1 MSINATQK
9 HKLAGL
15 GSGSFGNRSISVNTK
30 TSGVSSQA
38 AKNLRGATAASS
50 QNSVF
55 NGMFRKS
62 SSFNRVSGQN
72 TLKGRNQV
80 NLNRRRAGLN
90 NNGVRRTYETATP
103 VYVAAM
109 PQQHGMSGLE
119 KAMLYGSIAL
129 KAFQFGSQLFGG
141 LSNSQR
147 MDAAMSSLGN
157 PEAAPQLAS
166 TVGQSSVASM
176 RNAQTSGELLSAI
189 SNAEGQLN
197 QMKQT
202 AASGN
207 YESKATEAK
216 SNMDNYK
223 SDVSDKKENVKD
235 AQQSVTNA
243 NNSVKTSTDL
253 RDSRLNA
260 LKNADAQYGA
270 AVEANIQAKDQVSQ
284 ATQKL
289 ADAEATLA
297 NTPQYITDANGNQT
311 PNPNYQTAKTAVEN
325 AKREKQTAEANQKK
339 TQEQEDKADST
350 RDKANTAANEAKE
363 NLDKAQ
369 STLETER
376 DKQTKAKENL
386 QKAQTDYKKAQE
398 TYDKAQEAVQKFQDY
413 QHDIKE
419 LEGEITDQKERLEK
433 MKEKEDKKLDKL
445 SKKIDK
451 SVARNE
457 RANSK
462 IDASNGMNLIEKM
475 RSNAIE
481 RRNERN
487 ARRLAEKDAI
497 IAGQQTQE

>member
-109 PQQHGMSGLE
+109 PQQQGMSTLQ
-119 KAMLYGSIAL
+119 KIMTYGSMAITGAL
-129 KAFQFGSQLFGG
+129 MGYQAVKG
-141 LSNSQR
+141 LTNSQR

-166 TVGQSSVASM
+166 TVGQSSVSSM
-176 RNAQTSGELLSAI
+176 RNAQTSGELSSAI

-223 SDVSDKKENVKD
+223 SDVSDKKENVNTAK
-235 AQQSVTNA
+235 QN
-243 NNSVKTSTDL
+243 VKTADQEVSATTTM
-253 RDSRLNA
+253 RDSKLTQ
-260 LKNADAQYGA
+260 LEKADANYGK
-270 AVEANIQAKDQVSQ
+270 AVKANTQAKDTLSQ
-284 ATQKL
+284 ANQNLEVAETKL
-289 ADAEATLA
+289 N
-297 NTPQYITDANGNQT
+297 NTPKTITDANGNQI
-311 PNPNYQTAKTAVEN
+311 PNPEHQKAQEAVNLAKE
-325 AKREKQTAEANQKK
+325 KKQTAETEQKK
-339 TQEQEDKADST
+339 AQQAEA
-350 RDKANTAANEAKE
+350 EAKAAVDKSNTE
-363 NLDKAQ
+363 VTQAKEDLDKAQ
-369 STLETER
+369 EKLDSAKN
-376 DKQTKAKENL
+376 KQTTANKNL
-386 QKAQTDYKKAQE
+386 QKAEADYKKAQE
-398 TYDKAQEAVQKFQDY
+398 TYDNAQEAVQKFQDY

-419 LEGEITDQKERLEK
+419 LEGEIANQKERLEK
-433 MKEKEDKKLDKL
+433 IQEKEDKRLEKID
-445 SKKIDK
+445 KKIDK
-451 SVARNE
+451 NGNKNDKAY
-457 RANSK
+457 AK
-462 IDASNGMNLIEKM
+462 IDTSDGLNWREK
-475 RSNAIE
+475 IKL
-481 RRNERN
+481 RRMEHRN
-487 ARRLAEKDAI
+487 AKNNQYLAEKDAI